1 MNLAQFK
8 GYEKEIEQISNY
20 INGDDYPDEIPY
32 RIMGLFMR
40 EHKTL
45 LAEVKRLREWKE
57 AFEHYMGKDEARR
70 YVFEYSK
77 YKYKYSKG
85 EEE

>member
-45 LAEVKRLREWKE
+45 LAEVKRLREELKFVIKMLEEKPDSMEWYE
-57 AFEHYMGKDEARR
+57 CRNLILEQVA
-70 YVFEYSK
+70 
-77 YKYKYSKG
+77 G